1 MPQEGATFV
10 RSGRG
15 GAGNFVK
22 PAAPEEKSNVKDYV
36 QRAIAATSGG
46 LKTGSSG
53 RGGAGNFPNPGA
65 DAAEREGDAVEHAKA
80 VASAR
85 VTRPAKTGL
94 SGRGGAGNWTDDTA
108 QDELTERRRK
118 EDLES
123 RILQDVGAGLAMPPP
138 AYHQPD
144 RGGEDR
150 SL

>member
-1 MPQEGATFV
+1 M

-22 PAAPEEKSNVKDYV
+22 PAAPEEKSDVKEYV
-36 QRAIAATSGG
+36 QRAALAAASSTGP
-46 LKTGSSG
+46 KTVGSSG
-53 RGGAGNFPNPGA
+53 RGGAGNFPGPEA
-65 DAAEREGDAVEHAKA
+65 AAAEGGGGNAVERAGAA
-80 VASAR
+80 VDGAR

-108 QDELTERRRK
+108 QDELTERRRR

-144 RGGEDR
+144 RSGE
-150 SL
+150 

>member
-1 MPQEGATFV
+1 M

-22 PAAPEEKSNVKDYV
+22 PAAPEEKSNVKEYV
-36 QRAIAATSGG
+36 QRALAAASSAGP
-46 LKTGSSG
+46 KTGSSG
-53 RGGAGNFPNPGA
+53 RGGAGNFPDPGA
-65 DAAEREGDAVEHAKA
+65 AAAAAEGGGGDAVD
-80 VASAR
+80 SAR

-108 QDELTERRRK
+108 QDELTERRRR

-144 RGGEDR
+144 RGGE
-150 SL
+150 